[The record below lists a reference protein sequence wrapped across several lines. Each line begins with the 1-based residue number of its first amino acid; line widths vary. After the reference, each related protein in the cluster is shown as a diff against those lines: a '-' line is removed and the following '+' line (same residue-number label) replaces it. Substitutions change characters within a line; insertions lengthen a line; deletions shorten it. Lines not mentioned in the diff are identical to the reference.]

1 MSTEVRVVRWP
12 SEPGHAAGIDGGPHE
27 MWIAVPVGMHPTEAA
42 QHVERLLGERQ
53 PLDLRGEL
61 GPQLA
66 SLGQSVVEALDDDGL
81 V

>member
-1 MSTEVRVVRWP
+1 MSSEVRVVRWP

-27 MWIAVPVGMHPTEAA
+27 MWIAVPVGMNPVDAG
-42 QHVERLLGERQ
+42 QHVERLLAA
-53 PLDLRGEL
+53 PHALDLRDEL

-66 SLGQSVVEALDDDGL
+66 SLGQSVVESLDDDGL

>member
-27 MWIAVPVGMHPTEAA
+27 MWIAVPVGMHATEAA
-42 QHVERLLGERQ
+42 QHVERLLGEA
-53 PLDLRGEL
+53 PSLDLRGEL

-66 SLGQSVVEALDDDGL
+66 SLGQSVVESLDDDGL